1 MKFFTISSLLFLF
14 PVILSAQKDSTFI
27 KGNERNKIELRDT
40 INGNLLAAPKIPPR
54 TLIIKMKDLKKIKN
68 LKENPFIVVDD
79 TSSFSTEELSAGLSE
94 EELVQYKK
102 NKKFIMELLKL
113 PPSEEATYPLLA
125 KIRKILSVS
134 QTVGAIII
142 MLLSVL

>member
-1 MKFFTISSLLFLF
+1 M
-14 PVILSAQKDSTFI
+14 
-27 KGNERNKIELRDT
+27 
-40 INGNLLAAPKIPPR
+40 LAAPKIPPR

-94 EELVQYKK
+94 EELARYKN
-102 NKKFIMELLKL
+102 NKELILQLLKV

-125 KIRKILSVS
+125 KIRKLLSVS
-134 QTVGAIII
+134 QTAGAIII
-142 MLLSVL
+142 MLLSIL